1 MVNVTSRPNSPDA
14 FISSTQTMRTETGHV
29 STDEITEWD
38 GGGGGGGSILC
49 SLNGHR
55 EVQSMKTPPETT
67 AIRRSTCQ
75 ELLELLLPLPFLKS
89 LLSKET

>member
-1 MVNVTSRPNSPDA
+1 MVKVTSRPNSPDA

-29 STDEITEWD
+29 STDEITEQE
-38 GGGGGGGSILC
+38 GGGSILC
-49 SLNGHR
+49 SLNGHT